1 MHPRTKIL
9 LFFSAFLLLT
19 TLTHAITF
27 NDQGFASETVLT
39 LPAFSIVGA
48 TFAPDGRIFVWQR
61 EGIIRIYKNGQ
72 LLPTPFID
80 ISDHVNI
87 SGDRGFLGVAVDPNI
102 AQTGYVYL
110 LYVYEHLGNPND
122 SNPRTARLTRVTAD
136 PSNPDVALPGSETTI
151 LGTLGT
157 PPCSQYPPGSD
168 CIADDSNTHTIG
180 TVQIAPDGKLYVG
193 SGDGASPNFADPNAL
208 RALDTESLNGK
219 ILRINPDGTAPID
232 NPFYDGSNSNTSK
245 VFALGLRNPFRFSLD
260 PVIGEPMIGD
270 VGWGLWEEI
279 DRGRGSNF
287 GWPCFEGP
295 NPQPDYQQAFQQC
308 QDMDPADVTPP
319 LYTYFHDV
327 GATVIGGPFY
337 TATKYP
343 AQYQGNLFFGDYVF
357 NWIKRAVFDSNQNLV
372 SIEDFAS
379 NADAPVSFTLGP
391 DGWIY
396 YVSISTGE
404 LRRIKY
410 GGPFAVASANPT
422 SGYSPLDVDF
432 SSAGSHDPNG
442 QTITFLWDFGDGTT
456 STQANPSHTYTSG
469 SVQTFIATLTVTNE
483 DNEKSSATV
492 SITVGSLP
500 PTAFVDTP
508 PDGTVVNP
516 GDVVNF
522 SGHGTDPDDGNLPA
536 SAMHWNVYL
545 HHDDHVHTFL
555 ELDGVTGGSFTAQDY
570 GQGTYSYEID
580 LIVTDSSGLTN
591 TDSVNL
597 PINSGNCPTITVSP
611 STLPD
616 GDVGTAYS
624 QTVSASGGNPPYTFT
639 VSSGSL
645 PPGLTLNGATGLISG
660 TPTTAGS
667 FSFTITATDSDTCTG
682 FRAYTVDIACATI
695 TLTPASLSDGTVGTA
710 YSETISASGGTAP
723 YTFAVTA
730 GALPPGL
737 SLDSATGE
745 ISGTPTLAGTFSFVI
760 TATDANNCT
769 GSRVYFIAVADI
781 GCPIID
787 LTPATLPDGVLNSP
801 YNQTIV
807 ATGGTAPYTYAVTS
821 GALPD
826 GLSLDSATGLISG
839 TPTAAGAFDFT
850 VMATDAD
857 SCTGSRNYT
866 ININAT
872 ALFSDDFEDG
882 VLDPNWTYIKPT
894 WTESGGSLQGSSKKK
909 AIAVASPI
917 FSGCVNCTIQTS
929 LMTQGGPG
937 NRVWLLAWY
946 IDKNNK
952 IELLMKEEQD
962 VWVLKQRSGGHV
974 VTKAKAEATIDPN
987 VAYAVVLSFD
997 GTQFTV
1003 SIDGNS
1009 LITLT
1014 PVGTVPSGTVGFQA
1028 KATTGFFDYINVN

>member
-1 MHPRTKIL
+1 MHPRTKVL
-9 LFFSAFLLLT
+9 LFLSTFLLLT

-27 NDQGFASETVLT
+27 NDPGFVSETVLT
-39 LPAFSIVGA
+39 LPAFTIVGS

-102 AQTGYVYL
+102 AQTGYVYM

-122 SNPRTARLTRVTAD
+122 ANPRTARLTRVTAD

-151 LGTLGT
+151 IGTLGI

-180 TVQIAPDGKLYVG
+180 HVEIAPDGKLYVG
-193 SGDGASPNFADPNAL
+193 SGDGASPNFADPTAL
-208 RALDTESLNGK
+208 RALDPESLNGK

-260 PVIGEPMIGD
+260 PILSEPMIGD
-270 VGWGLWEEI
+270 VGWGLWEEL
-279 DRGRGSNF
+279 DRGRGANF
-287 GWPCFEGP
+287 GWPCFEG
-295 NPQPDYQQAFQQC
+295 NIPQPDYQAAFQQC
-308 QDMDPADVTPP
+308 QDLDPADVTFPI
-319 LYTYFHDV
+319 YTYYHDV

-337 TATKYP
+337 TATEYP
-343 AQYQGNLFFGDYVF
+343 AQYQGNLFFGDYVS

-372 SIEDFAS
+372 SVEDFAS
-379 NADAPVSFTLGP
+379 DADAPVSFTVGP

-396 YVSISTGE
+396 YVSITTGE

-410 GGPFAVASANPT
+410 GGPFAVASADPT
-422 SGYSPLDVDF
+422 SGYSPLDVAF
-432 SSAGSHDPNG
+432 SSAGSNDPEG
-442 QTITFLWDFGDGTT
+442 QTITFFWDFGDGST
-456 STQANPSHTYTSG
+456 STQPNPNHTYISG

-483 DNEKSSATV
+483 DDESSSASV

-500 PTAFVDTP
+500 PTAFVDSP
-508 PDGTVVNP
+508 PDGTVVDP

-536 SAMHWNVYL
+536 SAMHWTVYL

-570 GQGTYSYEID
+570 GEGTYSYEID
-580 LIVTDSSGLTN
+580 LIVTDSSGLTDS
-591 TDSVNL
+591 DSVNL
-597 PINSGNCPTITVSP
+597 PINSGNCPTITLSP

-616 GDVGTAYS
+616 GEVGTPYS
-624 QTVSASGGNPPYTFT
+624 ETVSASGGNPPYTYS

-645 PPGLTLNGATGLISG
+645 PTGLTLNSTTGEISG
-660 TPTTAGS
+660 TPTVGGS
-667 FSFTITATDSDTCTG
+667 FNFTITATDSDTCTG
-682 FRAYTVDIACATI
+682 FQAYTIDITCATI
-695 TLTPASLSDGTVGTA
+695 TLTPASLPDGTVGDA

-737 SLDSATGE
+737 ALNSATGE
-745 ISGTPTLAGTFSFVI
+745 ISGTPTVAGTFNFVI
-760 TATDANNCT
+760 TATDVNNCT

-781 GCPIID
+781 GCPVID

-807 ATGGTAPYTYAVTS
+807 ATGGTAPYTYAVSS

-850 VMATDAD
+850 IMATDAN

-894 WTESGGSLQGSSKKK
+894 WTESGGSLQGSSAKK
-909 AIAVASPI
+909 AIAVATPI
-917 FSGCVNCTIQTS
+917 FAGCLNCTIQAS

-937 NRVWLLAWY
+937 NRVWLLGWY
-946 IDKNNK
+946 IDKNNR
-952 IELLMKEEQD
+952 IELLMKEEKD
-962 VWVLKQRSGGHV
+962 VWVLKQRSGGSIIA
-974 VTKAKAEATIDPN
+974 KAKASATIDPN
-987 VAYAVVLSFD
+987 VAYAVVVSFD

-1003 SIDGNS
+1003 TINGNP

-1014 PVGTVPSGTVGFQA
+1014 PKGTVPSGTVGFQA
-1028 KATTGFFDYINVN
+1028 KDTTGFFDYIIVN

>member
-1 MHPRTKIL
+1 MHPRTKVL
-9 LFFSAFLLLT
+9 LFLSSFLLLT
-19 TLTHAITF
+19 SLTQAITF
-27 NDQGFASETVLT
+27 NDQGFSLETVLT

-72 LLPTPFID
+72 LLTTPFID
-80 ISDHVNI
+80 IHTQVNI
-87 SGDRGFLGVAVDPNI
+87 GGDRGLLGVAVDPNI

-110 LYVYEHLGNPND
+110 LYVFEPFGNPND
-122 SNPRTARLTRVTAD
+122 ASPRTARLTRVTAD
-136 PSNPDVALPGSETTI
+136 PNNPDVALPGSEITI

-157 PPCSQYPPGSD
+157 PPCSQYPAGSD

-193 SGDGASPNFADPNAL
+193 SGDGASPNFADPAAL
-208 RALDTESLNGK
+208 RAQDLESLNGK

-245 VFALGLRNPFRFSLD
+245 VFALGLRNPFRFTLD
-260 PVIGEPMIGD
+260 PTIGEPMIGD
-270 VGWGLWEEI
+270 VGWGLWEEV

-308 QDMDPADVTPP
+308 RDMDPADVTLP

-327 GATVIGGPFY
+327 GATVIGGIYY
-337 TATKYP
+337 TASEFPT
-343 AQYQGNLFFGDYVF
+343 AYQGNFFFGDYVA
-357 NWIKRAVFDSNQNLV
+357 NWIKRIVFDSNGNIV
-372 SIEDFAS
+372 SVNDFAA
-379 NADAPVSFTLGP
+379 NADAPVSFALGP

-396 YVSISTGE
+396 YVSITTGE

-442 QTITFLWDFGDGTT
+442 QTITFLWDFGDGNT
-456 STQANPSHTYTSG
+456 STQPNPTHTYTSG
-469 SVQTFIATLTVTNE
+469 SVQTFVATLTVTNQ
-483 DNEKSSATV
+483 DNESSSAIV

-500 PTAFVDTP
+500 PTAVIDTP
-508 PDGTVVNP
+508 QDGTVVNP

-536 SAMHWNVYL
+536 SAMHWTVYL
-545 HHDDHVHTFL
+545 HHDDHIHTFL

-570 GQGTYSYEID
+570 GAGTYSYEID
-580 LIVTDSSGLTN
+580 LTVTDTSGLTN

-597 PINSGNCPTITVSP
+597 PLNSGNCPTITISP
-611 STLPD
+611 ASLPD
-616 GDVGTAYS
+616 GAVGTPYS
-624 QTVSASGGNPPYTFT
+624 QTLSASGGNPPYTFT
-639 VSSGSL
+639 VSLGTL
-645 PPGLTLNGATGLISG
+645 PPGLSLDGVTGVISG
-660 TPTTAGS
+660 TPTTAGTYN
-667 FSFTITATDSDTCTG
+667 FTITATDADTCTG
-682 FRAYTVDIACATI
+682 VRAYSIDVTCASI
-695 TLTPASLSDGTVGTA
+695 ILAPPLLPDGTVGDA
-710 YSETISASGGTAP
+710 YSQTVTASGGTAP
-723 YTFAVTA
+723 YTYALSA

-737 SLDSATGE
+737 ALDSATGV
-745 ISGTPTLAGTFSFVI
+745 ISGTPTLAGTFNFVI
-760 TATDANNCT
+760 TATDANTCT
-769 GSRVYFIAVADI
+769 GSKGFSIAVADI
-781 GCPIID
+781 GCPVID
-787 LTPATLPDGVLNSP
+787 LTPATLPDGVVNSP
-801 YNQTIV
+801 YNQTVV
-807 ATGGTAPYTYAVTS
+807 ATGGTAPYTYAVSS

-826 GLSLDSATGLISG
+826 GLSLDSATGVISG
-839 TPTAAGAFDFT
+839 TPTTGGSFDFT
-850 VMATDAD
+850 IMATDANN
-857 SCTGSRNYT
+857 CTGSRNYT

-872 ALFSDDFEDG
+872 CLFCDDFNDD

-894 WTESGGSLQGSSKKK
+894 WTESGGSLQGTSKKK
-909 AIAVASPI
+909 AIAVATPI
-917 FSGCVNCTIQTS
+917 FSGCLTCTIQTS

-937 NRVWLLAWY
+937 NRVWLLGWY
-946 IDKNNK
+946 VDKDDK

-962 VWVLKQRSGGHV
+962 VWVLKQRIGGSV
-974 VTKAKAEATIDPN
+974 VAKTKASSTIDPN
-987 VAYAVVLSFD
+987 VAYAVVVSFD

-1003 SIDGNS
+1003 TIDGNP
-1009 LITLT
+1009 LISLT
-1014 PVGTVPSGTVGFQA
+1014 PKGTVPIGTVGFQA